1 MKTTLSTIVLALC
14 LCGINGHAQTEIG
27 ALISPSASNAHTG
40 TSMASPQYI
49 FPFNYGIKIS
59 HTHKRFVFSTGLLH
73 LTQGMKYE
81 IEARNENNVRTG
93 ENFDLITRAKAITIP
108 INIDFNFISTSKTN
122 VFAGVGLY
130 TGYIYSQQQ
139 ENTGFPKYWA
149 PDPNIT
155 YPDPPQRFVDVQ
167 TFDPLYFGINAG
179 VGIKQQL
186 TDKLSLQA
194 RPNFLFQLREELPE
208 ASFAWTNRLMTF
220 SLDVGVFYTLR
231 GK

>member
-1 MKTTLSTIVLALC
+1 MIKAVSTIAFGLC
-14 LCGINGHAQTEIG
+14 ILGFNLNAQTEIG

-40 TSMASPQYI
+40 TSIASPQYI
-49 FPFNYGIKIS
+49 YPVNYGIKIS

-81 IEARNENNVRTG
+81 IEARNENNLRTG
-93 ENFDLITRAKAITIP
+93 ENFDLITRAKTITIP
-108 INIDFNFISTSKTN
+108 VNVDFNFISTSKTT
-122 VFAGVGLY
+122 VFAGVGFY

-167 TFDPLYFGINAG
+167 TFDVMYFGLNGG

-220 SLDVGVFYTLR
+220 SLDVGILYTLG